1 MKSKSDHKDAPSDH
15 STPGRP
21 NDSSRQQKHP
31 DQNLDSGS
39 EALDSNSSGGSTAKY
54 RDRPTDDGM
63 KGDGAD
69 EPNAGSPRLPKQ
81 KPSRRT
87 HTKQ

>member
-1 MKSKSDHKDAPSDH
+1 MA
-15 STPGRP
+15 T
-21 NDSSRQQKHP
+21 
-31 DQNLDSGS
+31 
-39 EALDSNSSGGSTAKY
+39 GSTSHY

-81 KPSRRT
+81 GPSRRT
-87 HTKQ
+87 HSTSTK